1 MEILAETLIPYPRA
15 RVFETYRDSMADLAP
30 YLPNIRAIKV
40 LKRTERGDEIDLV
53 NEWTGGGDIP
63 AVARSVLSESMLTW
77 TDYATWF
84 QADFHVD
91 WRTDI
96 HAFPGA
102 VTSSGKN
109 RFIEVP
115 EGTRFEI
122 RGHFTIDAAKVPGVP
137 RLLAKSIGATIEK
150 VMVGQIQKNTIE
162 TARGIAKLLTK
173 QAGG

>member
-1 MEILAETLIPYPRA
+1 MDIVADALIPFPRA
-15 RVFETYRDSMADLAP
+15 RVFETYRDSLAELAP

-40 LKRTERGDEIDLV
+40 LKRTDRGDEIDLV

-84 QADFHVD
+84 QSDFRVE

-102 VTSSGKN
+102 VKSAGRN
-109 RFIEVP
+109 RFLEVP

-137 RLLAKSIGATIEK
+137 RLLAKSIGGTIEK
-150 VMVGQIQKNTIE
+150 VMVGQIQKNTLE
-162 TARGIAKLLTK
+162 TARGLQKLMAKN
-173 QAGG
+173 AGG

>member
-1 MEILAETLIPYPRA
+1 MELVADAVIPYPRPQ
-15 RVFETYRDSMADLAP
+15 VFATYRDCLAELAP

-40 LKRTERGDEIDLV
+40 VSRTERGDETDLV

-63 AVARSVLSESMLTW
+63 AVARSVLSETMLTW
-77 TDYATWF
+77 TDYATRF
-84 QADFHVD
+84 ESDFRVE

-102 VTSSGKN
+102 VKSAGKN
-109 RFIEVP
+109 RYVVVP
-115 EGTRFEI
+115 EGTRLEI

-137 RLLAKSIGATIEK
+137 RLLAKSVGATIEK
-150 VMVGQIQKNTIE
+150 VMVAQIAKNTIE
-162 TARGIAKLLTK
+162 TARGLAKLMTK